1 METLKRILLA
11 LDRWQRDHPF
21 AAVPYAVVKK
31 FGDDQANLY
40 VVNLGW
46 YGFTAIYPLL
56 LAVIA
61 VFAFLGSSLGTGI
74 VTTLHQFPVIGADF
88 KPGQGSASLH
98 RSVFGLV
105 VGVVGLLY
113 GAQGVTQTT
122 YATMNQVWNVPLY
135 QRSGFL
141 TRLARSVAGLFTI
154 GGAFLINAFVS
165 AFIGGHGQPIW
176 LRILLTVSLVVLNI
190 GLFWASFWILTPPSV
205 PDSRFLP
212 GAVVGAVGFTA
223 LTTVGTGLV
232 EHQLRHVSNTY
243 GAFGSVLAL
252 VTYLLLLAKLTV
264 FAAELNPVLAR
275 RLWPRALPMAPPTEA
290 DDRVMKALVAEEQ
303 RKPEETIAVTFTPA
317 PSGDSRTSD
326 SRGGRAPGSRAGVT
340 DRRNRW

>member
-1 METLKRILLA
+1 MDTIKRVLLA

-61 VFAFLGSSLGTGI
+61 VFAFLGSSLGSGI

-122 YATMNQVWNVPLY
+122 YATMNQVWNVPQY

-141 TRLARSVAGLFTI
+141 TRLGRSVAELFTI

-176 LRILLTVSLVVLNI
+176 LRILLTVGLVVLNI

-205 PDSRFLP
+205 SDSRFLP

-290 DDRVMKALVAEEQ
+290 DDRVMKALVAEE
-303 RKPEETIAVTFTPA
+303 
-317 PSGDSRTSD
+317 
-326 SRGGRAPGSRAGVT
+326 
-340 DRRNRW
+340 